1 MDGRITHGIRYLC
14 KIQALVPDQLLGGV
28 DFHPGKIIDDAA
40 AVFFTE
46 ELLQLGTS
54 HQVVPADLF
63 NRQLCINMKLQVI
76 HYPFIKIHIGF
87 LFQCGRTLKL
97 RFYCRI
103 MADQLN

>member
-14 KIQALVPDQLLGGV
+14 EIQALVPDQLLGGV

-63 NRQLCINMKLQVI
+63 NRQLCINMKL
-76 HYPFIKIHIGF
+76 
-87 LFQCGRTLKL
+87 R
-97 RFYCRI
+97 
-103 MADQLN
+103 

>member
-46 ELLQLGTS
+46 ELLQLERPTRLS
-54 HQVVPADLF
+54 
-63 NRQLCINMKLQVI
+63 LQICSIVS
-76 HYPFIKIHIGF
+76 
-87 LFQCGRTLKL
+87 C
-97 RFYCRI
+97 
-103 MADQLN
+103 A